1 MAHAIAT
8 EDDFGIQYD
17 DTIVCD
23 VCREVRQQLYG
34 CCNSSVLI
42 SVERR

>member
-8 EDDFGIQYD
+8 EEDFAIQYD

-23 VCREVRQQLYG
+23 VCREVRY
-34 CCNSSVLI
+34 NFMDVMPHPMMSH
-42 SVERR
+42 VERR